1 MQPDYSLQAYIH
13 GEFRPLEKAFL
24 HISDLSIQRGYGIFD
39 FFKVQQGKPM
49 FLEDYLQRFYESA
62 RQMELPVPL
71 DTTELREV
79 IRQLIQANQLPL
91 SGIKMILTGGYSES
105 GYDIGKPNLIITE
118 QPLTL
123 PDQTI
128 VANGLKIITHPHVRE
143 LPEVK
148 TINYSMGIRL
158 LSSIKAAGAADVL
171 YQQNGMVSEFTRCNF
186 FIVTQNDVIVT
197 PDKNVLKGIT
207 RKNVQQLARQK
218 YKTKERTVTIA
229 DIAQAKEAFLTST
242 TKRIL
247 PIVQVDDMVIANG
260 KPGEITNT
268 LLADLIALEQTQL

>member
-1 MQPDYSLQAYIH
+1 MQTLQAYIH
-13 GEFRPLEKAFL
+13 DCLQPYNQATL

-39 FFKVQQGKPM
+39 FFKVQQGQPM
-49 FLEDYLQRFYESA
+49 FLDDYLKRFYESA

-71 DTTELREV
+71 DTTELKEV

-128 VANGLKIITHPHVRE
+128 VTNGLKVITHSHVRE

-148 TINYSMGIRL
+148 TINYTMGIRL
-158 LSSIKAAGAADVL
+158 LSNIKAAGAADML
-171 YQQNGMVSEFTRCNF
+171 YQQNGIVSEFPRCNF
-186 FIVTQNDVIVT
+186 FIVTRDDVVVT
-197 PDKNVLKGIT
+197 PDKNVLSGIT
-207 RKNVQQLARQK
+207 RKNVLQLARQK
-218 YKTKERTVTIA
+218 YKTEERAVTIA

-247 PIVQVDDMVIANG
+247 PIVQVDDLVIGNG
-260 KPGEITNT
+260 KPGEITNE